1 LKVSPLAVLAL
12 ALTSF
17 SSQAMAWGA
26 DGHRTVAAIALKLL
40 PPDKAQAADSL
51 LNNSDVG
58 RGFVDAASYADEVIR
73 ERDHR
78 GVFSPWHFVDWP
90 ADAAAYSDSFCSPD
104 CIVNERRTAISSQ
117 SFGNVSCG
125 RDLGTRSP
133 WR

>member
-1 LKVSPLAVLAL
+1 MKVSPLAVLAL

-40 PPDKAQAADSL
+40 PPDKAQAA
-51 LNNSDVG
+51 G
-58 RGFVDAASYADEVIR
+58 ADEVIR

-90 ADAAAYSDSFCSPD
+90 AARQRIPITFAALIASSTSCRSRS
-104 CIVNERRTAISSQ
+104 RR
-117 SFGNVSCG
+117 CG
-125 RDLGTRSP
+125 RRRIPRPRPSP
-133 WR
+133 